1 MTEAIFVG
9 STLLIIYIYLLY
21 PLLLVLVGRVQSP
34 ESCCSQD
41 TLDPLSI
48 TVVVAAHN
56 EERVIEEKLRNLMA
70 LDYPHRA
77 YHVLVSSDGSADATD
92 SIVTSLAAEFG
103 ADRLQLLAN
112 PQRRGKTAAI
122 NSAMQQVSSELAV
135 FTDANVLLASDALQR
150 VGETFANADIG
161 GVCGHLLA
169 TNPDTNEA
177 TRSSSLYWQYEEF
190 IKEAE
195 SLSGSTMG
203 ADGGI
208 FAIRTELY
216 SQLPAHVLDDFCTS
230 MGVIFRGY
238 RLVYSSDIVGHE
250 KVAEKS
256 VEEFSRKVRIANR
269 SYNSFRFL
277 RPSLCKMGIADRWKF
292 LSHKLLR
299 WYSTPLLII
308 CFVSNLAWAWSGGAP
323 WWANVFLLL
332 QAAAYALAALSWRN
346 VLTGPGII
354 GRVGGA
360 AHYFC
365 LANIATILGIV
376 QSYRGRKT
384 AFWSSATS
392 GR

>member
-1 MTEAIFVG
+1 MTEAIFLV

-21 PLLLVLVGRVQSP
+21 PLLLVLIGRLHPPVSYSRLAVP
-34 ESCCSQD
+34 DEPSV
-41 TLDPLSI
+41 TI
-48 TVVVAAHN
+48 VVAAYN
-56 EERVIEEKLRNLMA
+56 EERVIEEKVRNLMT
-70 LDYPHRA
+70 LDYPRDA
-77 YHVLVSSDGSADATD
+77 YQVLVSSDGSEDATD
-92 SIVTSLAAEFG
+92 SIVMSLAAEFG
-103 ADRLQLLAN
+103 TDRLQLLAN

-122 NSAMQQVSSELAV
+122 NQAMQKVRSELTV
-135 FTDANVLLASDALQR
+135 FTDANVTLASDALQR
-150 VGETFANADIG
+150 ICETFADTDVG
-161 GVCGHLLA
+161 GVAGHLLS
-169 TNPDTNEA
+169 TNPETNEA

-208 FAIRTELY
+208 FAIRTVLY
-216 SQLPAHVLDDFCTS
+216 SQLPEHVLDDFCTS
-230 MGVIFRGY
+230 MGVVFSGY
-238 RLVYSSDIVGHE
+238 RLVYSSDIVGRE

-256 VEEFSRKVRIANR
+256 AEEFSRKVRIANR

-277 RPSLCKMGIADRWKF
+277 RPGLRKMGIADRWKF

-299 WYSTPLLII
+299 WYSAPLLII
-308 CFVSNLAWAWSGGAP
+308 CFFSNLAWVWSGDAP
-323 WWANVFLLL
+323 WPAKVFLLL
-332 QAAAYALAALSWRN
+332 QAAAYALAALSWRGI
-346 VLTGPGII
+346 LTGPGII
-354 GRVGGA
+354 GRAGGA

-365 LANIATILGIV
+365 LANIATLLGIL